1 MRAVTPARP
10 DYKSHPLWTEAM
22 ALAKAAYAVAEEV
35 ADREPEEAR
44 LLRKAAV
51 TVPARL
57 AEALSADEATTR
69 GSDASEV
76 RAALDEVATRAGRLP
91 TRQGSS
97 RDLARRAR
105 ALERSVVRVL
115 GVSEGYVC

>member
-1 MRAVTPARP
+1 MISPRP

-22 ALAKAAYAVAEEV
+22 DLAKAAYAVAQEV
-35 ADREPEEAR
+35 ADRDPEEAR

-57 AEALSADEATTR
+57 AEALSADEAIAR
-69 GSDASEV
+69 GSDATEV

-91 TRQGSS
+91 TREGSS
-97 RDLARRAR
+97 RELARKAR
-105 ALERSVVRVL
+105 ALERSVVLVL
-115 GVSEGYVC
+115 GASDGWIC

>member
-1 MRAVTPARP
+1 MTPARP

-35 ADREPEEAR
+35 AARDPEEAR
-44 LLRKAAV
+44 LLRRAAV

-57 AEALSADEATTR
+57 AEALSTDEDLAR
-69 GSDASEV
+69 ESDASDV
-76 RAALDEVATRAGRLP
+76 RAALDEVAARAVRLP

-97 RDLARRAR
+97 RELALRAR

-115 GVSEGYVC
+115 GGSEGPVC

>member
-1 MRAVTPARP
+1 MTPVRP
-10 DYKSHPLWTEAM
+10 DYKRHPLWTEAM
-22 ALAKAAYAVAEEV
+22 ALTKAAYAVAREV

-51 TVPARL
+51 SVPARL
-57 AEALSADEATTR
+57 AEALSADEAFAG
-69 GSDASEV
+69 GSDSSDV

-105 ALERSVVRVL
+105 ALERSVTRAL
-115 GVSEGYVC
+115 GAPARFVC

>member
-1 MRAVTPARP
+1 MVPARP
-10 DYKSHPLWTEAM
+10 DYKNHPLWTEAM

-51 TVPARL
+51 SVPARL
-57 AEALSADEATTR
+57 AEALSSDEDIAR
-69 GSDASEV
+69 GPDPAEV
-76 RAALDEVATRAGRLP
+76 RAALDEVATLAGRLP

-97 RDLARRAR
+97 RELARRAR
-105 ALERSVVRVL
+105 ALERSVVLVL
-115 GVSEGYVC
+115 GTSDGLVC

>member
-1 MRAVTPARP
+1 MTPARP

-35 ADREPEEAR
+35 AERDPEEAR
-44 LLRKAAV
+44 LLRRAAV

-57 AEALSADEATTR
+57 AEALSADEDWTH

-76 RAALDEVATRAGRLP
+76 RAALDEVAARAVRLP

-97 RDLARRAR
+97 RALALRAR
-105 ALERSVVRVL
+105 ALERSVVQVL
-115 GVSEGYVC
+115 GASEGPVC

>member
-1 MRAVTPARP
+1 MIPARP

-35 ADREPEEAR
+35 ADRDPEEAR

-57 AEALSADEATTR
+57 AEALSSEEAVAR
-69 GSDASEV
+69 GSDVSDV

-91 TRQGSS
+91 TREGSS
-97 RDLARRAR
+97 RELARRAR

-115 GVSEGYVC
+115 GESEGFVC

>member
-1 MRAVTPARP
+1 MVPVRP

-22 ALAKAAYAVAEEV
+22 ELAKAAYAVAEEV
-35 ADREPEEAR
+35 AGRAPEEAR

-57 AEALSADEATTR
+57 AEALSAEDSTAE
-69 GSDASEV
+69 SPDAFEV

-91 TRQGSS
+91 TREGSA

-105 ALERSVVRVL
+105 DLERSVVREL
-115 GVSEGYVC
+115 GASEGYVC